1 MSTDELS
8 LSGDLYTR
16 DCLEYMREQ
25 DDDTFDLVFGSP
37 PYESARSYGVG
48 FSLSGQDWVDW
59 MVECVTEASRICRG
73 LVAVVVAGRTR
84 NFRWSATPALLMA
97 DLHRAGISLR
107 RPVIFHRVGIPGS
120 GGPDWLRSDT
130 EFVVCCSKGRLP
142 WSDNTAMGQPPK
154 YQPGGALSH
163 WKTSTSGYSGG
174 DIRVKRVNY
183 TPPEKANPGNVIWSY
198 PTQNELLRG
207 IITYGYA
214 TQTRP
219 REVLQ
224 ALRKAIEEKA
234 LFEWSSGIIAGLRSS
249 SLLRPDLHGGWTED
263 SAGYYLRSLWKG
275 VPSEERK
282 DTILLH
288 DMRGTCSEEM
298 PRECDSVR
306 DGKAFGE
313 GDYCQNEMRGVRSDI
328 RSCCSPQ
335 GRESNK
341 QRESQLDGSLPCVPR
356 KSSQSQDAAIAA
368 LCDLWKATGEELQE
382 CRNLVRQALPAIQNV
397 WLSAIKKEE
406 VWKQMG
412 TGGVSNM
419 ITCSVGGGKM
429 GHSLAHE
436 NEAPFPSMLAEFF
449 IRSFCPP
456 DGLVLDPWCGSGTT
470 CAVAAQCG
478 RRFVGVDIRESQI
491 ELTYRRLCSKEP
503 EALAIS

>member
-8 LSGDLYTR
+8 LPGALYTR

-37 PYESARSYGVG
+37 PYESARSYGIG

-97 DLHRAGISLR
+97 DLHRAGIRLR

-120 GGPDWLRSDT
+120 GGPDWLRADT
-130 EFVVCCSKGRLP
+130 EFVVCCSRGRLP

-154 YQPGGALSH
+154 YKPGGALSH

-174 DIRVKRVNY
+174 DTRVKQVNY
-183 TPPEKANPGNVIWSY
+183 TPPEKANPGNV
-198 PTQNELLRG
+198 
-207 IITYGYA
+207 
-214 TQTRP
+214 
-219 REVLQ
+219 V
-224 ALRKAIEEKA
+224 
-234 LFEWSSGIIAGLRSS
+234 
-249 SLLRPDLHGGWTED
+249 H
-263 SAGYYLRSLWKG
+263 
-275 VPSEERK
+275 
-282 DTILLH
+282 
-288 DMRGTCSEEM
+288 
-298 PRECDSVR
+298 
-306 DGKAFGE
+306 
-313 GDYCQNEMRGVRSDI
+313 
-328 RSCCSPQ
+328 
-335 GRESNK
+335 
-341 QRESQLDGSLPCVPR
+341 
-356 KSSQSQDAAIAA
+356 
-368 LCDLWKATGEELQE
+368 
-382 CRNLVRQALPAIQNV
+382 
-397 WLSAIKKEE
+397 
-406 VWKQMG
+406 
-412 TGGVSNM
+412 
-419 ITCSVGGGKM
+419 CSVGGGKM